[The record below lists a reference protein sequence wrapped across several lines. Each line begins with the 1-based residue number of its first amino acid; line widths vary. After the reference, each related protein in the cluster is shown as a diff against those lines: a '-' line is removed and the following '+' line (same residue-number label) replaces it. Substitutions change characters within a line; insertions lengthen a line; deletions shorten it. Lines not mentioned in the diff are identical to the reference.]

1 MYAEIIIDIIH
12 EKVDK
17 PFLYKIPASFEQEL
31 AQGMCVQVPFGQGNT
46 IRSGF
51 VIGLTSQCNYPQ
63 EKMKS
68 IVSIENRLPLESDFM
83 KLALWMQKYYGGTLS
98 GALKTVLSSTKKE
111 KPKSK
116 KIIHYIADDEMA
128 DNYRIEFN
136 KKNAKAKLRL
146 LDAMIECI
154 EIDSSLLLAKLNLT
168 MATVRSLE
176 QLKLLE
182 VVEEREYR
190 NPYFSKEKNE
200 KLIPLLNAEQQ
211 KAVDFIWKQ
220 YQKQEINT
228 YLLHGVTGSGKTE
241 VYMEVIAKVI
251 EEGKQAIV
259 LIPEIALTFQTVT
272 RFIRRFGNRVS
283 VLHSKLSKG
292 ERSDQL
298 ERARNGQIDIMIGP
312 RSALFTPFINLGL
325 IVIDEEHETS
335 YKSEKEPKYH
345 ARETAIFRGRQC
357 GASVILASAT
367 PSIESY
373 YKAEAGEYQ
382 LLELKDRF
390 GSRELAQVEVVDLRD
405 EMKHGNRSV
414 FSDRLME
421 LMEDR
426 LEKKQQIM
434 LFMNRRGVAGFISC
448 RACGAVIQC
457 PHCAISLTAHRGG
470 IMKCHYCGYTTKQ
483 AETCPSCGS
492 KYIGGFKVG
501 TQKIEELVQK
511 KFPQARIL
519 RMDADTTVNK
529 HSYDEILSKFANEEA
544 DILVGTQMIVKGHDF
559 KKVTL
564 VGVLAADI
572 SLFSGDYHGSERTFQ
587 LLTQAAGRAG
597 RGEDPGKVIIQTYQP
612 EHFSILA
619 AQQQNYEEFYRKEI
633 AYRKLLRYPPISN
646 FFVVLILSPKEKL
659 ASECLEILSD
669 YAKTCQKKIPGFS
682 LIGKGEASIEKL
694 QDIYRK
700 VVYCRHGDYDVL
712 IGVKDAMKQI
722 YEEQFQSKD
731 VVVQFDFNPMNN
743 Y

>member
-17 PFLYKIPASFEQEL
+17 PFLYKIPENFQQEL
-31 AQGMCVQVPFGQGNT
+31 VEGMCVQVPFGQGNT

-51 VIGLTSQCNYPQ
+51 VIGITPLCSYPP

-83 KLALWMQKYYGGTLS
+83 KLAFWMQSYYGGTLS
-98 GALKTVLSSTKKE
+98 GALKTVLTSTKKE
-111 KPKSK
+111 NPKSK
-116 KIIHYIADDEMA
+116 KIIHFIGSDELVEKVTK
-128 DNYRIEFN
+128 EFR

-146 LDAMIECI
+146 LEAIKECVEIE
-154 EIDSSLLLAKLNLT
+154 SSLLLAKLNLT

-176 QLKLLE
+176 QLELIE

-190 NPYFSKEKNE
+190 NPYFSQKTNE
-200 KLIPLLNAEQQ
+200 KFTPELNDEQQ
-211 KAVDFIWKQ
+211 KAVDFIWTQ
-220 YQKQEINT
+220 YEHQQKNT

-251 EEGKQAIV
+251 TQGKQAIV

-298 ERARNGQIDIMIGP
+298 ERARKGEIDIMIGP
-312 RSALFTPFINLGL
+312 RSALFTPFTNLGL

-345 ARETAIFRGRQC
+345 ARETAIFRGQQC
-357 GASVILASAT
+357 GASVVLASAT

-373 YKAEAGEYQ
+373 YKAESGEYQ

-390 GSRELAQVEVVDLRD
+390 GSRDLAQVEVVDLRD
-405 EMKHGNRSV
+405 ELKRGNRSV

-421 LMEDR
+421 LMEER

-448 RACGAVIQC
+448 RSCGTVIQC
-457 PHCAISLTAHRGG
+457 PHCAISLTVHRGG
-470 IMKCHYCGYTTKQ
+470 VMKCHYCGYTMKQ
-483 AETCPSCGS
+483 PESCPSCGS
-492 KYIGGFKVG
+492 KYIGGFKAG

-529 HSYDEILSKFANEEA
+529 HSYDDILSKFANEEA

-612 EHFSILA
+612 DHFSILA

-633 AYRKLLRYPPISN
+633 TYRKLLRYPPVSN

-659 ASECLEILSD
+659 ANECLEVLSE
-669 YAKTCQKKIPGFS
+669 YAKSCQKEIPGFS
-682 LIGKGEASIEKL
+682 LVGKGEASIEKI
-694 QDIYRK
+694 QDVYRK
-700 VVYCRHGDYDVL
+700 VIYCRHADYNIL
-712 IGVKDAMKQI
+712 IKIKDIMKQK
-722 YEEQFQSKD
+722 YEQQFQSKE
-731 VVVQFDFNPMNN
+731 VVIQFDFNPMNN